1 MLYIYTLFG
10 ICASLSNEYLKRQHL
25 NVLNKYTH
33 EQNFSPKPVTP
44 KTVSLENA
52 KKPHCSWVVMQS

>member
-33 EQNFSPKPVTP
+33 DQNFSPKPVTP
-44 KTVSLENA
+44 KTVSLENT
-52 KKPHCSWVVMQS
+52 KETPL